1 MAQLREKRRGV
12 RRLASDRLR
21 LAPDRGNLAG
31 MTQRQSIVP
40 APASINRISA
50 AASRAFLGLEN
61 IAYVVLGLLLAIA
74 ALLGVVG
81 AATSLWDAVWRLG
94 DGTALILAIDRLL
107 FVLMVVEILHTVR
120 VSFRSGALVCEPFL
134 IVGLIASIRRILMIT
149 LEASQA
155 NQPGKWSPQS
165 ESMLRATM
173 LELGVLSVLIL
184 VMVIS
189 IYLLRRR
196 RGGEEE
202 GGEH

>member
-1 MAQLREKRRGV
+1 
-12 RRLASDRLR
+12 
-21 LAPDRGNLAG
+21 

-40 APASINRISA
+40 ATASISRISA
-50 AASRAFLGLEN
+50 VASRAFLGLEN
-61 IAYVVLGLLLAIA
+61 VAYVVLGLLLAIA
-74 ALLGVVG
+74 ALLGVLG

-165 ESMLRATM
+165 EAMLRATM

-202 GGEH
+202 GGDH